1 MCVIDLYLEIYRGNI
16 SSMLHHLSDGWAG
29 RSRKASFLVLGA
41 LGSGALGSGAGE
53 GCRESVQVIRGFLF
67 TLSRSS
73 ENFTCYLYIFHG
85 VYRNN
90 CHSKGWIIVMC
101 KNFPEVLRLSGRA
114 KTFRL
119 AIPGFLSLCYFLLG
133 KTSFPAHLL
142 HCHTRYK
149 ENLLFLKL
157 SFCDIFFLCGHLR
170 LYSPTLNVLQF

>member
-29 RSRKASFLVLGA
+29 SSRKASLLVWGLWALGLWVLVLERD
-41 LGSGALGSGAGE
+41 AGKVF
-53 GCRESVQVIRGFLF
+53 RFFF

-73 ENFTCYLYIFHG
+73 ENFSGYLYIFHG

-133 KTSFPAHLL
+133 KTSFPQLRTCFTATPDTKRICFFEVELL
-142 HCHTRYK
+142 WHI
-149 ENLLFLKL
+149 
-157 SFCDIFFLCGHLR
+157 SLCGHLR
-170 LYSPTLNVLQF
+170 LYSPTLNFLQF